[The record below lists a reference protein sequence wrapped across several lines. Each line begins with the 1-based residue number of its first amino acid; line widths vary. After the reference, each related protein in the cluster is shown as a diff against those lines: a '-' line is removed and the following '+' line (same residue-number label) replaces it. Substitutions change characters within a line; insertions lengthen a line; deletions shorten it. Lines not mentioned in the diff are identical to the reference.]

1 MVDGFGA
8 TLGAIRASC
17 LGNISLEPLVR
28 TAVYRLGLLLLGAAA
43 APAAAGAQ
51 VAFEAPR
58 RDRVR
63 LAEAMRLADKLRDE
77 VWPGWERTAMPVLL
91 VTDSAEF
98 LVGHPRPSADFT
110 RLGNDRLLRREV
122 WARPRQ
128 FSPNLL
134 ATFPAVSGIPTIV
147 IGSAEHTGKSSTAWV
162 LTLLHE
168 HFHQWQYSLPGY
180 YAGVA
185 RLDLARGDTTGQWML
200 DYAFPY
206 DSVPVQQAVRR
217 LATAL
222 GQALDAPPSGKAEA
236 LRVVMGAR
244 EALRGRLTAAD
255 YRYFEFQLWQEGVA
269 RFIEY
274 AAARAAAESG
284 RPSDAFRSLSDYESY
299 TEAAAGAR
307 RGLRQELVRLELGR
321 QRRVAFYPLGAALAL
336 LLDETGPHWKRAY
349 ADRPFALAAL
359 LSATR

>member
-1 MVDGFGA
+1 V
-8 TLGAIRASC
+8 
-17 LGNISLEPLVR
+17 
-28 TAVYRLGLLLLGAAA
+28 
-43 APAAAGAQ
+43 
-51 VAFEAPR
+51 PR

-63 LAEAMRLADKLRDE
+63 LAEAMRLAEDLRDDL
-77 VWPGWERTAMPVLL
+77 WPGWERTTLGMLL
-91 VTDSAEF
+91 VTDSTEF
-98 LVGHPRPSADFT
+98 LVGNPQPSADFSRQGYDT
-110 RLGNDRLLRREV
+110 LLKREV
-122 WARPRQ
+122 WTRPRQ
-128 FSPNLL
+128 FSPVLL
-134 ATFPAVSGIPTIV
+134 ATFPAVSGVPTIV

-168 HFHQWQYSLPGY
+168 HFHQWQYSQPGY

-185 RLDLARGDTTGQWML
+185 RLNLAHGDTTGRWML

-206 DSVPVQQAVRR
+206 DSVPVQQAMRR

-222 GQALDAPPSGKAEA
+222 GQALDAPPSAKAKA
-236 LRVVMGAR
+236 LKAVLGVR
-244 EALRGRLTAAD
+244 ETLRGCLTAAD

-284 RPSDAFRSLSDYESY
+284 GPSAAFRSLSDYEPYSR
-299 TEAAAGAR
+299 AAAGAR
-307 RGLRQELVRLELGR
+307 RNLRRELEQLALGS
-321 QRRVAFYPLGAALAL
+321 QGRVAFYSLGAAMAL
-336 LLDETGPHWKRAY
+336 LLEETRPDWKRAY